1 MNSFSHFFEQ
11 PAAWESPV
19 YRQTVLIVLLVIF
32 IGAGINF
39 IFKKKSHY
47 FMIAWASIK
56 SWLFLAPLMFG
67 LMGLAAP
74 FPIIFLTLLAI
85 YGAKVYFQILGMYH
99 KSYFV
104 WICYLGIIGLGIF
117 SQINN
122 SAIYNAMPMIVLGL
136 LCLVP
141 LFLKDY
147 KNMIQYISLTLLGFV
162 FLGWSFLHLGLI
174 LNFENGIYQVMY
186 LIILTEF
193 CDNTNLAISRYF
205 KGPKIIPAINSK
217 RTWIST
223 GISIFI
229 TIVLAYGMR
238 HLLPNSSE
246 KYWLASGLIASF
258 GGVIGDMVMNVI
270 RRDADVKI
278 VSGFILGR
286 GDFLQRMDRLIFVA
300 PIYYFVMLG
309 LNNVVGNAV

>member
-1 MNSFSHFFEQ
+1 MNNLNQIFSQ
-11 PAAWESPV
+11 PAAWQSPV
-19 YRQTVLIVLLVIF
+19 YRQTVLIVLIVTF
-32 IGAGINF
+32 IGAAINF
-39 IFKKKSHY
+39 TLKKKTHY

-56 SWLFLAPLMFG
+56 SWLILAPLMFG

-74 FPIIFLTLLAI
+74 IPVVFLTLLAI
-85 YGAKVYFQILGMYH
+85 FGAKAYFQILGMFD
-99 KSYFV
+99 KTAFV
-104 WICYLGIIGLGIF
+104 WICYIGIMGLGVF
-117 SQINN
+117 SQMNN
-122 SAIYNAMPMIVLGL
+122 LVLYNEMPMFVLAL
-136 LCLVP
+136 SCLVP

-147 KNMIQYISLTLLGFV
+147 RNMIQYISITLLGFI
-162 FLGWSFLHLGLI
+162 FLGWSFMHLALI
-174 LNFENGIYQVMY
+174 LNFESGVYQVMY

-205 KGPKIIPAINSK
+205 KGPKIISEINSK

-229 TIVLAYGMR
+229 TIVLAWSMR

-246 KYWLASGLIASF
+246 KFWLASGIIASF
-258 GGVIGDMVMNVI
+258 GGVIGDMVMNVV
-270 RRDADVKI
+270 RRDAGVKI

-309 LNNVVGNAV
+309 LN

>member
-1 MNSFSHFFEQ
+1 MSNFSQFFSA

-32 IGAGINF
+32 AGASVNF
-39 IFKKKSHY
+39 IFRKKSHY

-56 SWLFLAPLMFG
+56 SWLFLAPIMFV
-67 LMGLAAP
+67 LMGLSAP
-74 FPIIFLTLLAI
+74 WPIIFLTLLAI
-85 YGAKVYFQILGMYH
+85 YGAKAYFQILGMFH
-99 KSYFV
+99 QTYFV
-104 WICYLGIIGLGIF
+104 WICYLGIFGLGVF
-117 SQINN
+117 SQMNN
-122 SAIYNAMPMIVLGL
+122 LAVYNEMPMMVLGL
-136 LCLVP
+136 SCLVP
-141 LFLKDY
+141 LIQRNY
-147 KNMIQYISLTLLGFV
+147 KNMIQYISLTLLGFI
-162 FLGWSFLHLGLI
+162 FLGWSFMHLGLI

-205 KGPKIIPAINSK
+205 KGPKIISEINSK

-223 GISIFI
+223 GISILV
-229 TIVLAYGMR
+229 TVLLAYGMR
-238 HLLPNSSE
+238 HLLPDRSE

-258 GGVIGDMVMNVI
+258 GGVIGDMVMTVL
-270 RRDADVKI
+270 RRDAGVKI

-309 LNNVVGNAV
+309 LTNA

>member
-1 MNSFSHFFEQ
+1 MNNFSRILST
-11 PAAWESPV
+11 PAAWHSPV

-32 IGAGINF
+32 IGAAINY
-39 IFKKKSHY
+39 IFKKKNHY

-67 LMGLAAP
+67 IMGLTAP
-74 FPIIFLTLLAI
+74 WPIIFLTMLAI
-85 YGAKVYFQILGMYH
+85 YGAKVYFQILGMFH
-99 KSYFV
+99 QTSFV
-104 WICYLGIIGLGIF
+104 WICYIGIIGLGVF
-117 SQINN
+117 SQMNN
-122 SAIYNAMPMIVLGL
+122 LVVYNEMPMMVLGL
-136 LCLVP
+136 SCLVP
-141 LFLKDY
+141 LFQRNY
-147 KNMIQYISLTLLGFV
+147 KNMIQYISLTLLGFI
-162 FLGWSFLHLGLI
+162 FLGWSFMHLGLI
-174 LNFENGIYQVMY
+174 LNFDNGVYQVMY

-205 KGPKIIPAINSK
+205 KGPKIISEFNSK
-217 RTWIST
+217 RTWLST

-229 TIVLAYGMR
+229 TIILAYGMR
-238 HLLPNSSE
+238 HLLPDSSE

-258 GGVIGDMVMNVI
+258 GGVIGDMVMIVV
-270 RRDADVKI
+270 RRDAGVKI

-309 LNNVVGNAV
+309 LNNA